1 MQSGRYLGGYV
12 GKEVRNF
19 LRENKVFIR
28 KSAKKQTLS
37 NSLLDLLSRI
47 YEQDGIFGPTGFDDR
62 PWGYHKRCPRPQ
74 NDIKYFIFSGGKY
87 LYVPRLEEL
96 PPLVPGLALVEAV
109 VLALHPADDDL
120 GNAPPEK
127 SRFRI

>member
-12 GKEVRNF
+12 GKEVSNF

-62 PWGYHKRCPRPQ
+62 PWGCHKRCPRPQ
-74 NDIKYFIFSGGKY
+74 NDIKYFIFSVGNTCMCPDLKNC
-87 LYVPRLEEL
+87 
-96 PPLVPGLALVEAV
+96 PPLFLAW
-109 VLALHPADDDL
+109 H
-120 GNAPPEK
+120 
-127 SRFRI
+127 S